1 MSNGLLQNCPEW
13 RRNLDDYRAE
23 CAWRLGQWDT
33 LEEVIQPYETISQV
47 STKSGTSTASQ
58 VIGWGVGIGQAL
70 LACKNSELGKME
82 SHIRS
87 VRLSQMRVISA
98 VNLERNSYPRAYEN
112 FIKLHILSEIESA
125 VQLLDPSLVAKE
137 TLFRKRF
144 SELLGNWNQRLD
156 GVQASVRYM
165 EPVLN
170 VRRVVLKLI
179 GERLEVKQPDLT
191 REIETEIGKSWLVSA
206 RLARKAEHFQ
216 RSHILQL
223 VASTSPCPPP
233 IIYVEQAKLHWAKG
247 EQDQAITVLKRGL
260 ERRFPDLN
268 ALQSEASLLEPA
280 QFPAHILECLRA
292 KLLLASYY
300 DQTGNADMNT
310 IIKYYKN
317 VTEISKNWEEG
328 WFRLAGYY
336 DRLWNNLEGPKEN
349 LLDIARY
356 IVVNLG
362 RSMTHGS
369 HYIYQAL
376 PRMLSLWME
385 LGTAEAENPKVFKS
399 NAGRVR
405 LADITKAI
413 DSAHEKIPAYK
424 FLTAFPQLISRICH
438 PHADVTAL
446 LRRIIAKVLAAHPQ
460 QAMWMMIA
468 VLKSSYS
475 VRAKR
480 CREIIDVAA
489 AQQPNLK
496 AFFEDA
502 TNLADRLVE
511 LANKPVDDGV
521 QVLSIEKHFRTLP
534 RLLSQSQFSRIMMP
548 LQWMMS
554 VTLPTTI
561 GEHSQHNPFP
571 KQPVY
576 IIGIE
581 DSVEVML
588 SLQKPK
594 KVSLRGSDGKLYVFL
609 CKPQDDLRKDFRYLL
624 FIESA
629 LEFIF

>member
-33 LEEVIQPYETISQV
+33 LEEVVQPYDAIGQV
-47 STKSGTSTASQ
+47 STKSGPNTANQ

-70 LACKNSELGKME
+70 LACKNSELDKME
-82 SHIRS
+82 SYIRA

-125 VQLLDPSLVAKE
+125 VQLLDPSIVAKE
-137 TLFRKRF
+137 AIFRKRF
-144 SELLGNWNQRLD
+144 AELLNNWKQRLD

-179 GERLEVKQPDLT
+179 GERLESKQPDLSH
-191 REIETEIGKSWLVSA
+191 EIETEIGKSWLVSA

-247 EQDQAITVLKRGL
+247 EQDQAIIVLKRGL
-260 ERRFPDLN
+260 DKRFPDLN
-268 ALQSEASLLEPA
+268 ALQTEASLFEPT

-292 KLLLASYY
+292 KVLLASYY
-300 DQTGNADMNT
+300 DQTGNAEMNT
-310 IIKYYKN
+310 VIKYYRN

-336 DRLWNNLEGPKEN
+336 DRLWNNLEGAKEN
-349 LLDIARY
+349 HLDIARY

-362 RSMTHGS
+362 RSITHGS

-385 LGTAEAENPKVFKS
+385 LGTAEAENPKIFKS
-399 NAGRVR
+399 NGSGRTVK

-446 LRRIIAKVLAAHPQ
+446 LRRIIAKVLVAHSQ

-480 CREIIDVAA
+480 CREIIDMAA
-489 AQQPNLK
+489 AKQPNLR
-496 AFFEDA
+496 AFFEVA
-502 TNLADRLVE
+502 TNLG
-511 LANKPVDDGV
+511 N
-521 QVLSIEKHFRTLP
+521 
-534 RLLSQSQFSRIMMP
+534 
-548 LQWMMS
+548 
-554 VTLPTTI
+554 
-561 GEHSQHNPFP
+561 
-571 KQPVY
+571 
-576 IIGIE
+576 
-581 DSVEVML
+581 
-588 SLQKPK
+588 
-594 KVSLRGSDGKLYVFL
+594 
-609 CKPQDDLRKDFRYLL
+609 C
-624 FIESA
+624 
-629 LEFIF
+629 